1 MPAGWAGKGIKMY
14 EGFLESGLK
23 SEEYWNKHADDYQ
36 NVLKS
41 DYHAERLSMIDRLI
55 GGVRRSCNKIFDFGC
70 GDGNLMLSF
79 AKKGSE
85 VGGCDISDHMVASA
99 KNNFAK
105 SKLQADLWAGGVES
119 LNKVS
124 DASCDLILCIN
135 VLAYLE
141 RGEDK
146 LFYRHCHRMLKPSGE
161 LIVSNSNELFDMY
174 TFNAFTINFFK
185 NNFKIENEGIEELI
199 CHRHVPAHQPFN
211 IRMNPLS
218 YGEQMK
224 SFGFLEE
231 QREFSHYHPLPPL
244 LMDDDRFV
252 PIPSL
257 SDHDKWKL
265 MFQCSIYGSRLVK
278 YDV

>member
-1 MPAGWAGKGIKMY
+1 MPTGWAEEGTMMY
-14 EGFLESGLK
+14 EGFLESGLTP
-23 SEEYWNKHADDYQ
+23 EAYWNKHADDYQ

-55 GGVRRSCNKIFDFGC
+55 GGGRRSHDTVFDFGC

-79 AKKGSE
+79 AMNGSK
-85 VGGCDISDHMVASA
+85 VGGCDISDQMVASA
-99 KNNFAK
+99 RNKFAE
-105 SKLQADLWAGGVES
+105 SEIPADLWVGGVES
-119 LNKVS
+119 LKTVADS
-124 DASCDLILCIN
+124 SYDLILCIN
-135 VLAYLE
+135 VLAYLD
-141 RGEDK
+141 RDDDK
-146 LFYRHCHRMLKPSGE
+146 RFYEHCHRMLKPSGE
-161 LIVSNSNELFDMY
+161 LIVSNSNELFDMF

-185 NNFKIENEGIEELI
+185 NNFKVENEGIEELI
-199 CHRHVPAHQPFN
+199 CNRHVPRHKPFN

-231 QREFSHYHPLPPL
+231 QQEFSHYHPSPPL
-244 LMDDDRFV
+244 LMDDDGFV

-257 SDHDKWKL
+257 ADHEKWRL

-278 YDV
+278 YDL